1 VPAFRAEH
9 HVHDVLCV
17 GMRHV
22 PHLRCSAFL
31 YTTHPALT
39 RWAKVCRA
47 SGARTRPSRHGAERG
62 HGRSGCCLESTMPC
76 PYTDGSSSYIPR
88 TQRLRAGLKYVAP
101 PALERGRADTA
112 RREGTGVPAAARNL
126 RCRGWPILAGFA
138 PPPHPA
144 AVAG

>member
-1 VPAFRAEH
+1 MSRLRRSNETEQTRRGERARAFRLLPGIYDAMPLHGWEQ
-9 HVHDVLCV
+9 
-17 GMRHV
+17 
-22 PHLRCSAFL
+22 FL

-47 SGARTRPSRHGAERG
+47 SGAPR
-62 HGRSGCCLESTMPC
+62 
-76 PYTDGSSSYIPR
+76 SYIPR

-101 PALERGRADTA
+101 SALERGRPDTA

-138 PPPHPA
+138 PTPHPA